1 MNKAVDLI
9 DVTKVYNLGGELRIQ
24 ALRGVDLTVEKGEL
38 VSIMGP
44 SGCGKST
51 LLNIIGGLDNP
62 SDGRVIIDG
71 INITNMDE
79 GKLAA
84 FRSERIGFVFQFF
97 NLVPML
103 TALEN
108 VKLPMVFAERLS
120 PVKMMKRAVRL
131 LSLVGLGE
139 RLHHLPNQLS
149 GGQQQRVAMA
159 RALANEP
166 SLVIADEPTGNLDSE
181 GGLKIMHFIQHL
193 NETMDQTFILV
204 THDSNVAKMT
214 QRVIHMLDGRVIET
228 TQPSGEAAT
237 KQAASQAQRELLLAE
252 LEWLRKSLRLEEMRI
267 EKEPEAYNEAVTEYV
282 SRWKR
287 LKLSL
292 RELGLEA

>member
-9 DVTKVYNLGGELRIQ
+9 DITKVYNLGGELRIQ

-62 SDGRVIIDG
+62 SDGRVVIDG

-79 GKLAA
+79 GQLAA

-120 PVKMMKRAVRL
+120 PTKMTERAARL
-131 LSLVGLGE
+131 LNLVGLGE

-149 GGQQQRVAMA
+149 GCLLYTSPSPRDQRGSRM
-159 RALANEP
+159 P
-166 SLVIADEPTGNLDSE
+166 SSA
-181 GGLKIMHFIQHL
+181 
-193 NETMDQTFILV
+193 
-204 THDSNVAKMT
+204 
-214 QRVIHMLDGRVIET
+214 
-228 TQPSGEAAT
+228 
-237 KQAASQAQRELLLAE
+237 
-252 LEWLRKSLRLEEMRI
+252 
-267 EKEPEAYNEAVTEYV
+267 
-282 SRWKR
+282 
-287 LKLSL
+287 
-292 RELGLEA
+292 

>member
-62 SDGRVIIDG
+62 SDGRVVIDG

-108 VKLPMVFAERLS
+108 VKLPMVFAERL
-120 PVKMMKRAVRL
+120 PPTKMKKRAVRL

>member
-62 SDGRVIIDG
+62 SDGRVVIDG

-108 VKLPMVFAERLS
+108 VKLPMVFAERL
-120 PVKMMKRAVRL
+120 PPTKMMKRAVRL

>member
-1 MNKAVDLI
+1 
-9 DVTKVYNLGGELRIQ
+9 
-24 ALRGVDLTVEKGEL
+24 
-38 VSIMGP
+38 
-44 SGCGKST
+44 
-51 LLNIIGGLDNP
+51 
-62 SDGRVIIDG
+62 
-71 INITNMDE
+71 
-79 GKLAA
+79 
-84 FRSERIGFVFQFF
+84 
-97 NLVPML
+97 
-103 TALEN
+103 
-108 VKLPMVFAERLS
+108 
-120 PVKMMKRAVRL
+120 
-131 LSLVGLGE
+131 
-139 RLHHLPNQLS
+139 
-149 GGQQQRVAMA
+149 
-159 RALANEP
+159 
-166 SLVIADEPTGNLDSE
+166 
-181 GGLKIMHFIQHL
+181 MHFIQHL

-237 KQAASQAQRELLLAE
+237 KQATSQAQRKLLLAE